1 MAKAKYELQDG
12 VALITLNDPAT
23 LNAISVEMTEEL
35 NLLFDRACAEARCVV
50 LTGEGRGFSSGA
62 NLAGGAPQSALT
74 RLDLQSVA
82 RPEVLMAADARTRT
96 GDAQTVAQA
105 LRVWVAD
112 HPNDAAAWM
121 LLAAAYDNQGQRL
134 RAIRAE
140 AEARVAQG
148 DLSAASD
155 RFKAAQDLARGGLAA
170 GDHIEASI
178 IDSRARQVELLLRE
192 QALER

>member
-1 MAKAKYELQDG
+1 
-12 VALITLNDPAT
+12 
-23 LNAISVEMTEEL
+23 
-35 NLLFDRACAEARCVV
+35 
-50 LTGEGRGFSSGA
+50 
-62 NLAGGAPQSALT
+62 
-74 RLDLQSVA
+74 
-82 RPEVLMAADARTRT
+82 MAADARTRT